1 MSLSCAWAGT
11 APSAIAPVRARAVRE
26 VFFTVYLSFVC
37 VCAATLLLDVNSRGR
52 QVAVSDQRVQG
63 VLNCVAYLFGYGV
76 RVGISVLYR
85 HGQSGVLGIHLN
97 VRALF
102 DLYRSEEHTSEL
114 QSRFDLVCRLLLEK

>member
-11 APSAIAPVRARAVRE
+11 ANSPIATVSARAVRE

-37 VCAATLLLDVNSRGR
+37 VCAATLLLDENSRGR

-63 VLNCVAYLFGYGV
+63 VLNCVSYLFGYGV

-85 HGQSGVLGIHLN
+85 HGQSAVLGIHLS
-97 VRALF
+97 VRAL
-102 DLYRSEEHTSEL
+102 
-114 QSRFDLVCRLLLEK
+114 LVMCGL